1 MFLVDRGVDERPA
14 RPAGDGL
21 ATSAE
26 CGDELMIFRLKKTC
40 LDNHAR
46 VDGEESTCLLS
57 LRTDAGRIGKY
68 LT

>member
-1 MFLVDRGVDERPA
+1 MRGQRGLQISV
-14 RPAGDGL
+14 GL

-26 CGDELMIFRLKKTC
+26 CGDELMIFRVKKTC

-46 VDGEESTCLLS
+46 VDGEESRCLLS
-57 LRTDAGRIGKY
+57 LDTDAGRIGKI